1 IAISVKTCPA
11 GGRAKGSV
19 TVSVRD
25 RGTGVA
31 AADLERIFD
40 PFFTRKST
48 GTGIGLS
55 ISKRFIEAAGGTVS
69 IRNREGGGAEVL
81 VILPEC

>member
-1 IAISVKTCPA
+1 VKTCPA

-40 PFFTRKST
+40 PFFTRKSAGT
-48 GTGIGLS
+48 GTGLS

-81 VILPEC
+81 VTLPEC